1 MAKLTSKLEATSFS
15 RGSGKWIALT
25 LVEAALF
32 IVAGILTI
40 CFYQKTFDVMF
51 PAIGSLLIVIGI
63 IRVLLGFIPVLLA
76 RDKDA
81 EGRKKV
87 RERIR
92 YGMLVA
98 AGIFLALGIGLIIL
112 YCTGNKLGITQFLET
127 AITLIATIFITIGA
141 LALLF
146 GIALLIG
153 KVERTMMSVAIMVVG
168 LAAIAGGIVLFI
180 YNDQS
185 GVILQALTIIIGVL
199 VAGVGVYLA
208 YDAFAALY
216 SKNKRK

>member
-1 MAKLTSKLEATSFS
+1 
-15 RGSGKWIALT
+15 
-25 LVEAALF
+25 
-32 IVAGILTI
+32 
-40 CFYQKTFDVMF
+40 MF
-51 PAIGSLLIVIGI
+51 
-63 IRVLLGFIPVLLA
+63 LLGFIPVLLA

-185 GVILQALTIIIGVL
+185 GVILQALTIIIGIL